1 MLIPSFSF
9 VCFSCILKEVE
20 QLRSNFCKREKLGG
34 EPVEKQSKKEIMF
47 ERMKEK
53 KKEVRVVRRIVLIVA
68 LILLVI
74 IGIAGFQTYNYIS
87 NALAPVDP
95 DSEEVVTVEVPIGSN
110 LDSIAALLEDNGVI
124 EDARIYKY
132 YVKFNNESEFQAGT
146 YDLLP
151 SMTLDEIT
159 ESLKSGKVYRE
170 PLFTINVPEGLTV
183 EEIAENVIAEK
194 TSHTAEEFLTK
205 IEDPAYLEELMIKYP
220 ELLTDEILGEN
231 VRYAL
236 EGYLFPATY
245 PIYEEDPSLTLLI
258 EQMLDTTQANVLQ
271 YQAVLEENDRSAH
284 WLLTFASLLEEE
296 ATAQSDR
303 QTIAS
308 VFYNRLD
315 DDMPLQTDPT
325 VIYAM
330 GEHKDRLFNTDYEF
344 EHPYSTYQN
353 KGLPPGPIANSGGS
367 SIEAVL
373 DPADTEY
380 FYFLADSTG
389 TNHFAKTYE
398 EHLANRD
405 EYIGN

>member
-1 MLIPSFSF
+1 M
-9 VCFSCILKEVE
+9 
-20 QLRSNFCKREKLGG
+20 EK
-34 EPVEKQSKKEIMF
+34 PSKKEIMF
-47 ERMKEK
+47 ERMSEK
-53 KKEVRVVRRIVLIVA
+53 KKEVRVVRRIVLIVT
-68 LILLVI
+68 LILLII
-74 IGIAGFQTYNYIS
+74 IGIAGFQIYNYVS
-87 NALAPVDP
+87 SALEPVDP
-95 DSEEVVTVEVPIGSN
+95 DSEEIISVEVPIGSG
-110 LDSIAALLEDNGVI
+110 LDSIATLLEENGVI

-146 YDLLP
+146 YDLMP

-159 ESLKSGKVYRE
+159 ESLKTGKVYRE

-183 EEIAENVIAEK
+183 EQIAENVIAEK
-194 TSHTAEEFLTK
+194 TSYTAEEFLEK
-205 IEDPAYLEELMIKYP
+205 IQDPAYIEELMIKYP
-220 ELLTDEILGEN
+220 DLLTEEILGED

-245 PIYEEDPSLTLLI
+245 PIFEEDPPLTLLI
-258 EQMLDTTQANVLQ
+258 EQMLSTTQANVMQ
-271 YQAVLEENDRSAH
+271 YQSVLEELDKSPH

-296 ATAQSDR
+296 ATAQADR

-308 VFYNRLD
+308 VFYNRLE

-353 KGLPPGPIANSGGS
+353 KGLPPGPIANAGGS
-367 SIEAVL
+367 SLEAVL
-373 DPADTEY
+373 DPADTDY
-380 FYFLADSTG
+380 FYFLADSEG
-389 TNHFAKTYE
+389 KNYFAKTYE

-405 EYIGN
+405 EHIGN

>member
-1 MLIPSFSF
+1 M
-9 VCFSCILKEVE
+9 
-20 QLRSNFCKREKLGG
+20 EK
-34 EPVEKQSKKEIMF
+34 PSKKEIMF
-47 ERMKEK
+47 ERMSEK
-53 KKEVRVVRRIVLIVA
+53 KKEVRVVRRIVLVVT
-68 LILLVI
+68 LVLLVI
-74 IGIAGFQTYNYIS
+74 IGIAGFQTYNYVS
-87 NALAPVDP
+87 NALEPVDP
-95 DSEEVVTVEVPIGSN
+95 NSDEVITVEVPIGSG
-110 LDSIAALLEDNGVI
+110 LDSIAALLEENGVI

-159 ESLKSGKVYRE
+159 ESLKTGTVYRE
-170 PLFTINVPEGLTV
+170 PLFTINVPEGLTI
-183 EEIAENVIAEK
+183 EEIAENVIAEN
-194 TSHTAEEFLTK
+194 TSYTAEEFLEQ
-205 IEDPAYLEELMIKYP
+205 IQDPEYLEELMVQYP
-220 ELLTDEILGEN
+220 ELLTDEILDEN

-258 EQMLDTTQANVLQ
+258 EQMLDTTQANVMQ
-271 YQAVLEENDRSAH
+271 YQTVLEELDRSPH

-353 KGLPPGPIANSGGS
+353 KGLPPGPIANAGAS

-373 DPADTEY
+373 DPAETEY

-389 TNHFAKTYE
+389 ENHFAKTYE

>member
-1 MLIPSFSF
+1 M
-9 VCFSCILKEVE
+9 
-20 QLRSNFCKREKLGG
+20 G
-34 EPVEKQSKKEIMF
+34 KQSKKEIMF

-74 IGIAGFQTYNYIS
+74 IGIAGFKTYSYVTD
-87 NALAPVDP
+87 ALEPVDT
-95 DSEEVVTVEVPIGSN
+95 DSEKVITVEVPIGSS
-110 LDSIAALLEDNGVI
+110 LDSIAALLEENDVI

-132 YVKFNNESEFQAGT
+132 YVKFKNESEFQAGT
-146 YDLLP
+146 YDLVQ

-159 ESLKSGKVYRE
+159 ESLKTGKVYHE

-183 EEIAENVIAEK
+183 EEIAENVIAKK
-194 TSHTAEEFLTK
+194 TSYTAEEFMK
-205 IEDPAYLEELMIKYP
+205 QIDDPAYIEELMVKYP
-220 ELLTDEILGEN
+220 DLLTDEILGEN
-231 VRYAL
+231 IRHAL

-245 PIYEEDPSLTLLI
+245 PMYEKEPSLTLII
-258 EQMLDTTQANVLQ
+258 EQMLNATQSNVVP
-271 YQAVLEENDRSAH
+271 YQSVLEELEKSPH

-308 VFYNRLD
+308 VFYNRLE

-330 GEHKDRLFNTDYEF
+330 GKHKERLFNKDYEF

-353 KGLPPGPIANSGGS
+353 KGLPPGPIANAGGS
-367 SIEAVL
+367 SIQAVL
-373 DPADTEY
+373 DPAKTEY
-380 FYFLADSTG
+380 LYFLADKEG
-389 TNHFAKTYE
+389 KNHFAKTYE
-398 EHLANRD
+398 EHLKNRD
-405 EYIGN
+405 EYIGE